1 MNTLDIAW
9 IIAFPYAVCI
19 SKYLELHASMVLITF
34 DLLTWWQI
42 PSDKGRSIWGGVS
55 TLPCLRE
62 RFNVVRV
69 RSRTLKTQCFFKRC
83 RNFGIIYIVM
93 FSVMCVWCT
102 KMSLVLGGVAWPYP
116 CSFCMCFQVAE
127 FDDGSSYPNS
137 FNSGGSSSWQGIFFW

>member
-1 MNTLDIAW
+1 MHPW
-9 IIAFPYAVCI
+9 IWF
-19 SKYLELHASMVLITF
+19 
-34 DLLTWWQI
+34 

-69 RSRTLKTQCFFKRC
+69 RSRTLKTQCFFFKC
-83 RNFGIIYIVM
+83 CKNFGIIYIVM
-93 FSVMCVWCT
+93 FSVMCVLCT

-137 FNSGGSSSWQGIFFW
+137 FNSGGSSSWQGIDFLIVVYQIKRRELHWTSWYVCLLWVILWYVSSC